1 MSRLVY
7 KNFLFLFV
15 VQFSNYV
22 LPFLVIPLLT
32 RALGMD
38 GYGKYAFYLGIAN
51 FLLVFI
57 RFGFEFSATRQ
68 ISISSENINKVGE
81 IVGAVLQIKLVLL
94 AITLLVYTSVIL
106 ILKPDEQN
114 NLLVIGGALLLI
126 GQMLL
131 PVWYFQ
137 GMQQM
142 KYVTFYTVI
151 TKIVYVGALFSVIR
165 VNSDYGLAV
174 VIYGG
179 AFFVAGLLSIGQ
191 VFKQVPVKLTLSK
204 PLLRQTLQEALPF
217 FTSRIFVA
225 TYTSSLIPL
234 IGFIGGPTQVA
245 IYSASEKLY
254 LAAQSVMHPLTNA
267 LFPDIAK
274 NKYLAMFKKLFF
286 LAMIIVIIGGIGG
299 YFVAPL
305 LIAFL
310 FGSEFI
316 ASADIFNIHIIA
328 LIFVFPS
335 LMLGYPLLAALG
347 FSKAANNSVIAG
359 CLVFFTIAV
368 AGYLMGITQTS
379 FFVWSVVIAEF
390 VVFAIRL
397 YFAINKVFLPN
408 SVSGKY

>member
-7 KNFLFLFV
+7 KNFAFLFI

-32 RALGMD
+32 RALGME

-68 ISISSENINKVGE
+68 ISIHSDNLQKVGE

-94 AITLLVYTSVIL
+94 ILALIIYSVVL
-106 ILKPDEQN
+106 YFLKPDQQISL
-114 NLLVIGGALLLI
+114 LLVGGALLLV

-151 TKIVYVGALFSVIR
+151 TKIVYVGALFSLIR
-165 VNSDYGLAV
+165 GTNDYGLAV

-179 AFFVAGLLSIGQ
+179 AFFVAGLLSIVQ
-191 VFKQVPVKLTLSK
+191 VFKQVPVKLIVSMSVLKQTLS
-204 PLLRQTLQEALPF
+204 EALPF

-225 TYTSSLIPL
+225 TYTTSLIPL
-234 IGFIGGPTQVA
+234 IGFIGSPTQVA

-267 LFPDIAK
+267 LFPHVAK
-274 NKYLAMFKKLFF
+274 NKDITLFKKMFVV
-286 LAMIIVIIGGIGG
+286 AMALVIVGGAAGVFI
-299 YFVAPL
+299 APH
-305 LIAFL
+305 LITFL
-310 FGSEFI
+310 FGNEFA
-316 ASADIFNIHIIA
+316 ASADIFNLHIIA
-328 LIFVFPS
+328 LVFVFPS

-347 FSKAANNSVIAG
+347 FSKAANYSVIAG
-359 CLVFFTIAV
+359 CLIFFTIALI
-368 AGYLMGITQTS
+368 GYLLGIDETE
-379 FFVWSVVIAEF
+379 FFVWAVVIAEF
-390 VVFAIRL
+390 AVFSIRL
-397 YFAINKVFLPN
+397 YFAVTKVFYPKTVN
-408 SVSGKY
+408 N

>member
-7 KNFLFLFV
+7 KNFMYLFI

-68 ISISSENINKVGE
+68 ISIHAKDRLKVGE
-81 IVGAVLQIKLVLL
+81 IVGAVLQLKLLL
-94 AITLLVYTSVIL
+94 LIVTLTVYWTVIFMV
-106 ILKPDEQN
+106 KPDEQN
-114 NLLVIGGALLLI
+114 TALLLGGSLLLI

-151 TKIVYVGALFSVIR
+151 TKIVYVSSLFALIR

-174 VIYGG
+174 IIYGG
-179 AFFVAGLLSIGQ
+179 AFFVAGLLSIVQ
-191 VFKQVPVKLTLSK
+191 VFKQVPVKIMVSGVILK
-204 PLLRQTLQEALPF
+204 QTLQEALPF

-225 TYTSSLIPL
+225 AYTTSLIPL

-254 LAAQSVMHPLTNA
+254 LAAQSVIHPLTNA
-267 LFPDIAK
+267 LFPHIAK
-274 NKYLAMFKKLFF
+274 NKDLALFKKLFVI
-286 LAMIIVIIGGIGG
+286 AMALVVLGGIGG
-299 YFVAPL
+299 YFIAPY
-305 LIAFL
+305 LIVFL
-310 FGSEFI
+310 FGSEFA
-316 ASADIFNIHIIA
+316 ASAEIFNLHIIA

-335 LMLGYPLLAALG
+335 LLLGYPLLAALG
-347 FSKAANNSVIAG
+347 FSKAANYSVIVG
-359 CLVFFTIAV
+359 CLVFFTIALV
-368 AGYLMGITQTS
+368 GYLLGITQTT
-379 FFVWSVVIAEF
+379 FFVWAVVIAEF
-390 VVFAIRL
+390 SVFAIRL
-397 YFAINKVFLPN
+397 YFAMTKVFL
-408 SVSGKY
+408 SKTVSL

>member
-7 KNFLFLFV
+7 KNFMFLFI

-68 ISISSENINKVGE
+68 ISIHAEDRLKVGE
-81 IVGAVLQIKLVLL
+81 IVGAVLQLKLLL
-94 AITLLVYTSVIL
+94 LIVTLTAYWSVIFMV
-106 ILKPDEQN
+106 KPDEQN
-114 NLLVIGGALLLI
+114 TALLLGGSLLLI

-142 KYVTFYTVI
+142 KYVTLYTVI
-151 TKIVYVGALFSVIR
+151 TKIVYVSSLFALIR

-174 VIYGG
+174 IIYGG
-179 AFFVAGLLSIGQ
+179 AFFVAGLLSIVQ
-191 VFKQVPVKLTLSK
+191 VFRQVPVKIMVSGVILK
-204 PLLRQTLQEALPF
+204 QTLQEALPF

-225 TYTSSLIPL
+225 AYTTSLIPL

-245 IYSASEKLY
+245 LYSASEKLY
-254 LAAQSVMHPLTNA
+254 LAAQSVIHPLTNA
-267 LFPDIAK
+267 LFPHIAK
-274 NKYLAMFKKLFF
+274 NKDLTLFKKLFVI
-286 LAMIIVIIGGIGG
+286 AMALVVLGGIGG
-299 YFVAPL
+299 YFIAPY
-305 LIAFL
+305 LIVFL
-310 FGSEFI
+310 FGSEFA
-316 ASADIFNIHIIA
+316 ASADIFNLHIIA

-335 LMLGYPLLAALG
+335 LLLGYPLLAALG
-347 FSKAANNSVIAG
+347 FSKAANYSVIVG
-359 CLVFFTIAV
+359 CLVFFTIALV
-368 AGYLMGITQTS
+368 GYLLGVTQTI
-379 FFVWSVVIAEF
+379 FFVWAVVIAEF
-390 VVFAIRL
+390 SVFAIRL
-397 YFAINKVFLPN
+397 YFAVTKVFL
-408 SVSGKY
+408 SKTVSL

>member
-7 KNFLFLFV
+7 KNYFFLFV

-32 RALGMD
+32 RALGME
-38 GYGKYAFYLGIAN
+38 GYGKYAFYLGVAN

-68 ISISSENINKVGE
+68 ISINSDNIAKVGE
-81 IVGAVLQIKLVLL
+81 IVGAVIQIKMALL
-94 AITLLVYTSVIL
+94 IITLVFYGVI
-106 ILKPDEQN
+106 IYYFKPDEQLS
-114 NLLVIGGALLLI
+114 LLLLGGALLLM

-151 TKIVYVGALFSVIR
+151 TKIVYVGSLFAVVR
-165 VNSDYGLAV
+165 ENSDYGLAV

-179 AFFVAGLLSIGQ
+179 AFFVAGLLSIIQ
-191 VFKQVPVKLTLSK
+191 VFKQVPVKLIVSVA
-204 PLLRQTLQEALPF
+204 LLKQTLTEALPF

-225 TYTSSLIPL
+225 TYTTSLVPL
-234 IGFIGGPTQVA
+234 LGFIGGPTQVA

-267 LFPDIAK
+267 LFPHVAK
-274 NKYLAMFKKLFF
+274 NKDINLFKKLFVV
-286 LAMIIVIIGGIGG
+286 AMCLVILGGIGG
-299 YFVAPL
+299 YFVAPH
-305 LIAFL
+305 LIMFL
-310 FGSEFI
+310 FGSEFA
-316 ASADIFNIHIIA
+316 ASADIFNLHIIA
-328 LIFVFPS
+328 LVFVFPS

-347 FSKAANNSVIAG
+347 FSKAANYSVVAG
-359 CLVFFTIAV
+359 CLVFFTIAFV
-368 AGYLMGITQTS
+368 GYSIGIKQTE
-379 FFVWSVVIAEF
+379 FFVWSVIIAEF
-390 VVFAIRL
+390 TVLAIRL
-397 YFAINKVFLPN
+397 YFAVTKVFHPKP
-408 SVSGKY
+408 SSIQ

>member
-7 KNFLFLFV
+7 KNFMFLFV

-57 RFGFEFSATRQ
+57 RFGFEFSATRK
-68 ISISSENINKVGE
+68 ISINAENRMKVGE
-81 IVGAVLQIKLVLL
+81 IVGAVLQLKLILL
-94 AITLLVYTSVIL
+94 VVTLLIYCATIL
-106 ILKPDEQN
+106 VLKPDTQN
-114 NLLVIGGALLLI
+114 KLLLLGGALLLI

-151 TKIVYVGALFSVIR
+151 TKIVYVGALFALVSD
-165 VNSDYGLAV
+165 NSDYGLAV

-179 AFFVAGLLSIGQ
+179 AFFVAGLLSITQ
-191 VFKQVPVKLTLSK
+191 VFRQIPVKIIVSKTLLK
-204 PLLRQTLQEALPF
+204 ETLQEALPF

-225 TYTSSLIPL
+225 AYTTSLVPL
-234 IGFIGGPTQVA
+234 IGFIGGPAQVA
-245 IYSASEKLY
+245 VYSASEKLY

-267 LFPDIAK
+267 LFPHVAK
-274 NKYLAMFKKLFF
+274 NKDLVLFKKLFA
-286 LAMIIVIIGGIGG
+286 LAMVLVVVGGIGG
-299 YFVAPL
+299 YFIAPH
-305 LIAFL
+305 LIIFL
-310 FGSEFI
+310 FGAEFA
-316 ASADIFNIHIIA
+316 ASAEIFNLHIIA

-347 FSKAANNSVIAG
+347 FSKAANYSVIVG

-368 AGYLMGITQTS
+368 IGYLLGITQTA
-379 FFVWSVVIAEF
+379 FFVWAVVIAEF
-390 VVFAIRL
+390 SVFAIRL
-397 YFAINKVFLPN
+397 YFAMTKVFL
-408 SVSGKY
+408 SKTMSH

>member
-7 KNFLFLFV
+7 KNFAFLFI

-32 RALGMD
+32 RALGIE

-68 ISISSENINKVGE
+68 ISINSDNITKVGE
-81 IVGAVLQIKLVLL
+81 IVGAVLQIKTVLL
-94 AITLLVYTSVIL
+94 TITLAFYGLVIYFFKS
-106 ILKPDEQN
+106 DEQLS
-114 NLLVIGGALLLI
+114 LLLLGGALLLM

-151 TKIVYVGALFSVIR
+151 TKIVYVGSLFAVVR
-165 VNSDYGLAV
+165 ENSDYGLAV

-179 AFFVAGLLSIGQ
+179 AFFVAGLLSIIQ
-191 VFKQVPVKLTLSK
+191 VFRQVPVKLIVSLE
-204 PLLRQTLQEALPF
+204 LLKQTLAEALPF

-225 TYTSSLIPL
+225 TYTTSLVPL
-234 IGFIGGPTQVA
+234 LGVIGGPTQVA

-267 LFPDIAK
+267 LFPHVAK
-274 NKYLAMFKKLFF
+274 NKDINLFKKLFTI
-286 LAMIIVIIGGIGG
+286 AMVLVVLGGIGG
-299 YFVAPL
+299 YFVAPH
-305 LIAFL
+305 LIMFL
-310 FGSEFI
+310 FGREFA
-316 ASADIFNIHIIA
+316 ASADIFNLHIIA
-328 LIFVFPS
+328 LVFVFPS

-347 FSKAANNSVIAG
+347 FSKAANYSVLAG
-359 CLVFFTIAV
+359 CLVFFTIAFV
-368 AGYLMGITQTS
+368 GYLMEIKQTE
-379 FFVWSVVIAEF
+379 FFVWSVIIAEF
-390 VVFAIRL
+390 TVFAIRL
-397 YFAINKVFLPN
+397 YFAVTKVFYPKP
-408 SVSGKY
+408 SSIQ